1 MKLTINQWNVIIKTL
16 EEKEQAL
23 QTGAKLLEYYEN
35 GSDWPKVKPEHEEIH
50 HSLEQQARFIRNIIS
65 NLTSQEI

>member
-1 MKLTINQWNVIIKTL
+1 MKLTLKQWNVIVKTL

-23 QTGAKLLEYYEN
+23 RTGAKLLEYHEN

-50 HSLEQQARFIRNIIS
+50 QNLEDQARFIRNIIS
-65 NLTSQEI
+65 NLTEQEI